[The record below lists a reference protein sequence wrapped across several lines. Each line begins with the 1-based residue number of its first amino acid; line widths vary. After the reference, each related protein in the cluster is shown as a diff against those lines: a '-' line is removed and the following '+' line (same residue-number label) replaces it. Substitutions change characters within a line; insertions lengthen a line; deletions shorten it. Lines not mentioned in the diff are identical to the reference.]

1 MRITIDL
8 PDDLEQQV
16 MAIARDTR
24 RTFSETVTDLIRRG
38 LGSASAGAVSRD
50 TRTGL
55 PLVSLGRVV
64 TSADVRSLADDE

>member
-38 LGSASAGAVSRD
+38 LGSASAGAVSRA